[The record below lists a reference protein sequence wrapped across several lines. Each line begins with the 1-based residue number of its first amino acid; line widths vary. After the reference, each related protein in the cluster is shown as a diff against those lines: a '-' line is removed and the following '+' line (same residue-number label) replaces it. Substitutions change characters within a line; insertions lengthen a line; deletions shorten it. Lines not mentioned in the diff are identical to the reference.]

1 MIIYACLQHFSGKD
15 IPIKST
21 TIDQYR
27 GIKGLIMSYIYSTLV
42 WLCSPGQVPRS
53 QGQQI
58 QQVRLVR
65 HGWWQNLCRMPRTMR
80 EQSPWISGE
89 ICLAVWVFFFRR
101 SSSWALPPPP
111 SQKNLKMGKS
121 LWNLWVATAIMGK
134 LQRVIPKP
142 LMWTLLF
149 QLNRLEV
156 AKDPVIICHIIM
168 CHLKAFQTN
177 SIWD

>member
-1 MIIYACLQHFSGKD
+1 MFATFFRKGYTNQINNYRSIQGYQG
-15 IPIKST
+15 
-21 TIDQYR
+21 IDHV
-27 GIKGLIMSYIYSTLV
+27 IYIYSTLV

-101 SSSWALPPPP
+101 SSSWALPSPP